1 MEGTCG
7 LRPLIP
13 GWDRWVVGAVSGI
26 PGAGA
31 GYPRSGSRLPA
42 QLRPSGL
49 LRGPLSQGSYIPFLY
64 GQDLEKW
71 IQLPQSSYGDSSPSG
86 SRLAAQLRPDGLA
99 LQAAITGDALAGP
112 PLNPVMTGR
121 MRLPELGAFKGRAVQ
136 GVLVWGGTKY
146 NSFL

>member
-1 MEGTCG
+1 MQVVA
-7 LRPLIP
+7 L
-13 GWDRWVVGAVSGI
+13 WDVGAVSVHCRRWCGVSS
-26 PGAGA
+26 
-31 GYPRSGSRLPA
+31 SGSRLPT

-99 LQAAITGDALAGP
+99 LQAAIAWALLTKH
-112 PLNPVMTGR
+112 PLAEVVGLFGCGR
-121 MRLPELGAFKGRAVQ
+121 IEARSL
-136 GVLVWGGTKY
+136 
-146 NSFL
+146 